1 MTVYLIDGRALV
13 EQQEQWTANRRFIFL
28 LRSCRAPREISRSP
42 RLAHKAPVM
51 QAIRNIARIAR
62 MTNLKNSRL
71 TKKNGQEGPPKALK
85 SRKNRK
91 TNKDFSCYVKRL
103 ST

>member
-1 MTVYLIDGRALV
+1 
-13 EQQEQWTANRRFIFL
+13 
-28 LRSCRAPREISRSP
+28 
-42 RLAHKAPVM
+42 
-51 QAIRNIARIAR
+51 

-91 TNKDFSCYVKRL
+91 TNKDFSCYVKSEYLKYRK
-103 ST
+103 SKNKKIK